1 MAYRDQKIQNVAFD
15 DIGGGSDFGGDF
27 DGDLGVDFG
36 GDRFSGGD
44 SFGNEG
50 GDISGAGGDN
60 SNVGGDVSGGK
71 EISGG
76 TGDIPTIS
84 DIMDRAAA
92 SGSADALP
100 GFTTPTANDT
110 LDDNK
115 SNSSDFP
122 ADTATNST
130 STNPNDFPTDTG
142 DDDVEELTVTGDRS
156 KDDTSTTRS
165 IAPATTI
172 GGGGDDVPEVTI
184 TGKRPTKPD
193 VPEIVITGDRPIVPS
208 ETRSIDGGGL
218 AVTPVTT
225 PAVTP
230 AVTPTVTPTT
240 TTPAVT
246 TPPVTT
252 PPVVTPPVVTPP
264 VVTPPTDGPGP
275 GETEEQWRLRM
286 GLTGYGNLTDFD
298 KEVARLKG
306 NMDTGV
312 STSKGLIS
320 ANMKPPGG

>member
-1 MAYRDQKIQNVAFD
+1 VAIRDRNGIQNVSYD
-15 DIGGGSDFGGDF
+15 DMGGSDFGSDFGGDF

-50 GDISGAGGDN
+50 GDISGAGGGN
-60 SNVGGDVSGGK
+60 SSVGEDVSGGK

-92 SGSADALP
+92 SGSDDALP
-100 GFTTPTANDT
+100 GFTTPTANDN

-115 SNSSDFP
+115 SNPNDFP

-130 STNPNDFPTDTG
+130 SSTGSDTDVVDSSTDKTNPNDFPTNTGTG
-142 DDDVEELTVTGDRS
+142 DDDG
-156 KDDTSTTRS
+156 
-165 IAPATTI
+165 
-172 GGGGDDVPEVTI
+172 VPTMTI
-184 TGKRPTKPD
+184 TDKRPTKPD
-193 VPEIVITGDRPIVPS
+193 VPEMVITSDRPIGTG
-208 ETRSIDGGGL
+208 EKRSIDGGGL
-218 AVTPVTT
+218 SVT
-225 PAVTP
+225 PAVTTTTP
-230 AVTPTVTPTT
+230 TVTPTVTPTT

-264 VVTPPTDGPGP
+264 VVTPPVVTPPVVTPPTSGPGP
-275 GETEEQWRLRM
+275 GETEEEWRLRM
-286 GLTGYGNLTDFD
+286 GQTGYGNLTDFD

>member
-1 MAYRDQKIQNVAFD
+1 MAIRDRNGLQNVAFD

-50 GDISGAGGDN
+50 GDISGAGGGN
-60 SNVGGDVSGGK
+60 SSVGEDVSGGK

-115 SNSSDFP
+115 SNPNDFP

-142 DDDVEELTVTGDRS
+142 DDDVEELTVTGSRS
-156 KDDTSTTRS
+156 TDDTSATRS
-165 IAPATTI
+165 IAPTTTTVN
-172 GGGGDDVPEVTI
+172 DDVPEVTI

-193 VPEIVITGDRPIVPS
+193 VPELVITSDRPIGTGES
-208 ETRSIDGGGL
+208 RSIDGGGL
-218 AVTPVTT
+218 SVT

-230 AVTPTVTPTT
+230 AVTPTVTPATTT
-240 TTPAVT
+240 TTPVVT

-264 VVTPPTDGPGP
+264 VVTPPTSGPGP
-275 GETEEQWRLRM
+275 GETEEEWRLRM